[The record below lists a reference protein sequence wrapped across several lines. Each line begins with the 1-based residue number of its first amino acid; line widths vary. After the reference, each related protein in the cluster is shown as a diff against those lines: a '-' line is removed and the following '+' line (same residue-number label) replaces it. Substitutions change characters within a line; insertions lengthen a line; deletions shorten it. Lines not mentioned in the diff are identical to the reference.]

1 MSFEG
6 NFRSMVRRVQ
16 HGKITQK
23 EKSKLWIYV
32 AMVIFGT
39 MFISSLKELFIDD
52 FMTKYS
58 PETIL
63 IVGMGGIVGLYYL
76 LEIK

>member
-1 MSFEG
+1 MSFQG
-6 NFRSMVRRVQ
+6 NLRSMVRRVE

-32 AMVIFGT
+32 AMVVFGT

-52 FMTKYS
+52 FMAKYS

-63 IVGMGGIVGLYYL
+63 IVGIGGIIILYYI